1 MCYYTRKINS
11 FPCKG
16 QFNKSGNFSLSQG
29 KCNSFKEVREGFLH
43 IPIPPYGLE
52 DSYHLTILSADTG
65 DIKQT
70 NKKTM
75 KKYQA
80 DFPWTE
86 KKKSFVLLQI
96 RHCWQIRHFLSWAP
110 LSKKPLLASNLNICP
125 IHGQVLPCDLYF
137 TTERLCNLRFAIFT
151 VACISG
157 QK

>member
-1 MCYYTRKINS
+1 MCYYARKINS

-43 IPIPPYGLE
+43 IPIPPLWMSRFLPPHYFVGG
-52 DSYHLTILSADTG
+52 HRWH
-65 DIKQT
+65 KT
-70 NKKTM
+70 NEQKTM